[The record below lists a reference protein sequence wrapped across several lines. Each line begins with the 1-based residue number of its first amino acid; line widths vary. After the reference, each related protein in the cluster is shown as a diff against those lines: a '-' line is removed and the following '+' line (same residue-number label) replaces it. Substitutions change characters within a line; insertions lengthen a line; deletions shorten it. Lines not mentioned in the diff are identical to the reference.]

1 MRNLHAIL
9 LGSLLALTLALPTAA
24 QGLVPVPKLESRV
37 LDQTG
42 TLTADDQAD
51 LEQKL
56 KAFEQR
62 KGSQVAVL
70 MVHSTAPESIEQY
83 SIRVAEDWKIGR
95 GKTDDGVLLLV
106 AKDDRTMRIEV
117 GYGLEGV
124 LPDATSRRIIGEI
137 ITPLFRQGDYFGGL
151 GAGLQ
156 KIMDVIDGEQLPPPD
171 HKWDRPRERARNL
184 LPILFFG
191 VLLASAV
198 LRAMFGRVIG
208 AVAVAGL
215 AGVITFLLSQVL
227 LFAVLAGI
235 GSFLFGLIAGSS
247 GGGFSPGGYGGGGFG
262 GGGFGGG
269 GFGGGG
275 GGGFSGGGGGFGG
288 GGASGRW

>member
-1 MRNLHAIL
+1 MRSLHAIL
-9 LGSLLALTLALPTAA
+9 LGGLLALTLAVPAAA
-24 QGLVPVPKLESRV
+24 QGLVPVPKLETRV

-42 TLTADDQAD
+42 TLTADEQAD

-117 GYGLEGV
+117 GYGLEGA

-156 KIMDVIDGEQLPPPD
+156 KIMDVIDGEPLPPPD
-171 HKWDRPRERARNL
+171 HKWDHPRERMRNL

-191 VLLASAV
+191 VLLASTV
-198 LRAMFGRVIG
+198 LRAMFGRVGG

-235 GSFLFGLIAGSS
+235 GSFLFGLIAGSA
-247 GGGFSPGGYGGGGFG
+247 GGGFGPGGYGGGGFG